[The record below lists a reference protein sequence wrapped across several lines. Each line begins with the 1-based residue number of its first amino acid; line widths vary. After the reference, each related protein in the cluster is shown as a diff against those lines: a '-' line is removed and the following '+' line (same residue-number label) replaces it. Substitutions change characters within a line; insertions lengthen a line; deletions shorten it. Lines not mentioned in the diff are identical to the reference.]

1 MPDTTIVSAPGKVL
15 LTGGY
20 LVLDPAYSG
29 LVIATSSRFYSIV
42 RTQPSAAADT
52 KSAPKIVV
60 KALQFN
66 DAVWTYSAEQR
77 QDASIMVQPIEF
89 TNGRNKFVEIALQKT
104 ISLVQTMKVETGSPD
119 IFEGISQL
127 DIVIVGDNDFYS
139 QRRTLESLS
148 LPTTFSSLEQL
159 KPFAHQHTT
168 LGDVHKTG
176 LGSSAALIT
185 SLVTALMHHFQLS
198 PSLDLVHNMAQ
209 YVHCLAQG
217 KVGSGFDICS
227 AVKGSQ
233 IYTRFDERVLRAL
246 MSKDEVT
253 GQEILETVKPSS
265 EWTTRTAPIALP
277 PNIRLVLA
285 DVDAGS
291 DTPSLV
297 GKVLKWRKENPETA
311 EASWTA
317 LDRYNRNVEEH
328 LRTLTR
334 LSEQDSEA
342 YKVALRAASARRLMG
357 GKAASEEVSRTMQ
370 QLSESLQHVRKAM
383 KDMGEASGVPIEPD
397 EQTRLLDACL
407 EIPGVIGGGV
417 PGAGGYDAIYLLIA
431 EPEQSTHGTTSETD
445 TVAQV
450 ERLWQD
456 WKELSVCPLASR
468 ADAGGLKVIE
478 HPEESRGLKE
488 VVARIGRVDCMC
500 T

>member
-1 MPDTTIVSAPGKVL
+1 MSDTTIVSAPGKVL

-42 RTQPSAAADT
+42 RTRSSPSANHDSNPT
-52 KSAPKIVV
+52 IVV
-60 KALQFN
+60 EAPQFD
-66 DAVWTYSAEQR
+66 DAVWEYAVEHGDNGQIT
-77 QDASIMVQPIEF
+77 VQPVQSS
-89 TNGRNKFVEIALQKT
+89 NGRNKFVEIALQKT
-104 ISLVQTMKVETGSPD
+104 VSLIQTMKGETDPSN

-127 DIVIVGDNDFYS
+127 KIVIVGDNDFYS

-148 LPTTFSSLEQL
+148 LPTTFSSLEQIE
-159 KPFAHQHTT
+159 PFAHQHTS
-168 LGDVHKTG
+168 LGAVHKTG

-185 SLVTALMHHFQLS
+185 SLVTALLHHFQLS

-233 IYTRFDERVLRAL
+233 VYTRFDERVLRAL
-246 MSKDEVT
+246 MNKDNVT
-253 GQEILETVKPSS
+253 GREIFETVTPSP
-265 EWTTRTAPIALP
+265 EWTMRTIPIALP
-277 PNIRLVLA
+277 PHIRLVLA

-297 GKVLKWRKENPETA
+297 GKVLKCRKENPNTA
-311 EASWTA
+311 GASWSA
-317 LDRYNRNVEEH
+317 LDEYNRSVEEQ
-328 LRTLTR
+328 LRTLKQ

-342 YKVALRAASARRLMG
+342 YLSAIQAASTMRHSAG
-357 GKAASEEVSRTMQ
+357 EAVSDDVSRTVE
-370 QLSESLQHVRKAM
+370 QLSQSLRDVRKAM
-383 KDMGEASGVPIEPD
+383 KKMGEASGVPIEPD

-407 EIPGVIGGGV
+407 QIPGVIGGGV

-431 EPEQSTHGTTSETD
+431 EPEETTPGSSSNTSA
-445 TVAQV
+445 VAQV
-450 ERLWQD
+450 EKLWQD

-478 HPEESRGLKE
+478 HPEETKGLKE
-488 VVARIGRVDCMC
+488 VVARLEV
-500 T
+500 